1 MYGFFKHC
9 LKATQDKMN
18 ELINIPRARGT
29 RYIDELNDILR
40 QLDIAYKDEQLTD
53 EEYMELKQE
62 FRKIDFLKIAEYRR
76 IKKEKEQMQYG
87 NYKRQLYQNWFNKLQ

>member
-9 LKATQDKMN
+9 LKATQDKLN
-18 ELINIPRARGT
+18 ELINTPRARGT

-53 EEYMELKQE
+53 EEYRELKQE

-76 IKKEKEQMQYG
+76 IKKEREQM
-87 NYKRQLYQNWFNKLQ
+87 